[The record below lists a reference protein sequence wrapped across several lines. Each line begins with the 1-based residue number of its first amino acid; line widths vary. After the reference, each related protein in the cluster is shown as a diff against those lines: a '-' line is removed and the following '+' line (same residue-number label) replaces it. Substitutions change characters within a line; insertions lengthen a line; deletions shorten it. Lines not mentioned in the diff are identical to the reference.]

1 MVQKGIDTI
10 FFINCRLR
18 NHISKWRT
26 HKKRSLNWY
35 VLYTL
40 CPATNRNIGFDGMM
54 RFLFLF
60 TSCKGV
66 FGPHYIYQIWNNRRK
81 LCPFLCWSSGWDN
94 LGVTIIKQGCNTCK
108 YLIPSNFKFHSS
120 LYVVYS
126 FSVLKLLK
134 LASYWTHAMYF
145 KPLANT
151 QIKTF

>member
-1 MVQKGIDTI
+1 MVQKGIDII
-10 FFINCRLR
+10 FFINWRLR

-40 CPATNRNIGFDGMM
+40 CPATNRNIGFDGIM
-54 RFLFLF
+54 RLLFLF

-94 LGVTIIKQGCNTCK
+94 LGVTIIIQGCIACK
-108 YLIPSNFKFHSS
+108 YLIPSS
-120 LYVVYS
+120 LKYHFLDVAYL
-126 FSVLKLLK
+126 FSVSISLNRSKSITQENPKNLLHNE
-134 LASYWTHAMYF
+134 LM
-145 KPLANT
+145 
-151 QIKTF
+151 